1 MRHNVGIVLEFTSK
15 NNELSKKR
23 KKESKIR
30 EDIPYS
36 KAKRR
41 ASAWLVL
48 N

>member
-1 MRHNVGIVLEFTSK
+1 MRHNVGIVLEFKTK

-30 EDIPYS
+30 GNIPYS
-36 KAKRR
+36 KAKKR
-41 ASAWLVL
+41 ASAMLVL